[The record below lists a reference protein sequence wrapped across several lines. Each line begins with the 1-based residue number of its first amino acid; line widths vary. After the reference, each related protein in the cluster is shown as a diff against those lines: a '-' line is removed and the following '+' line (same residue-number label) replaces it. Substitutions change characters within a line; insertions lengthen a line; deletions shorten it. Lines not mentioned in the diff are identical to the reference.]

1 LTVPPRITANAALWG
16 VLALLCIV
24 LSIAFPNRVW
34 LLLSIALCGVCLI
47 SWFWTY
53 ALARGLLLSREI
65 RFGWVRVGDWL
76 QERFTLTNTSR
87 LPVMWAEIIDHST
100 FPNERRRAG
109 SHPYVLRVADIGGRT
124 RLRWGAERIC
134 TRRGLYILGPTRVQ
148 TGDPFGL
155 FTTTIH
161 LPDSAAL
168 LVLPPVLNLPMIEVA
183 PGGRAEQGQR
193 PVQHP
198 FEQTVI
204 TSGVRSYF
212 PGDSLRFIHW
222 PLSAR
227 HNELHVR
234 LFENTPSSDWW
245 IVLDLEGRSQ
255 AGAEQDSTEEHGVI
269 LAASIASRGLRE
281 GHKVGLAALGKELI
295 WLPPSGSRQQQ
306 MNILNALAVAQT
318 GSHPL
323 EKVLDGLRASLRS
336 GASLILITPAV
347 EGYWLSAF
355 SALLYH
361 KIIPTV
367 LILDPSSFG
376 ARKRTADSLHNSLVN
391 SGIHHYVITRDL
403 LNYKEG
409 IPGNPDLWQR
419 EPDFGRSVEADWS
432 SDVYW
437 RKLSNP

>member
-1 LTVPPRITANAALWG
+1 MTISPRITANAALWG
-16 VLALLCIV
+16 VLALLCIA
-24 LSIAFPNRVW
+24 LHIAFPNRIW
-34 LLLSIALCGVCLI
+34 LVLSIALGGVWLI
-47 SWFWTY
+47 GWFWTRS
-53 ALARGLLLSREI
+53 LARGLSLSREM

-87 LPVMWAEIIDHST
+87 LPVLWAEIIDHST
-100 FPNERRRAG
+100 FPTERRRTG
-109 SHPYVLRVADIGGRT
+109 SQPVVLRVVDIGGRA

-134 TRRGLYILGPTRVQ
+134 TRRGLYILGPTSLQ
-148 TGDPFGL
+148 AGDPFGL

-204 TSGVRSYF
+204 TSGVRPYF

-234 LFENTPSSDWW
+234 LFDNTPASDWW

-255 AGAEQDSTEEHGVI
+255 AGSEQDSTEEHGVI
-269 LAASIASRGLRE
+269 LAASIAGRGLRE

-306 MNILNALAVAQT
+306 MNILNALAVAQA

-355 SALLYH
+355 SALLNH
-361 KIIPTV
+361 QIIPTV
-367 LILDPSSFG
+367 LIIDPSSFG
-376 ARKRTADSLHNSLVN
+376 ARERTAGSILSSLVN

-403 LNYKEG
+403 LNRQE
-409 IPGNPDLWQR
+409 IMPGNPDLWQR
-419 EPDFGRSVEADWS
+419 EPESGRQVEAGWS
-432 SDVYW
+432 SNVTW